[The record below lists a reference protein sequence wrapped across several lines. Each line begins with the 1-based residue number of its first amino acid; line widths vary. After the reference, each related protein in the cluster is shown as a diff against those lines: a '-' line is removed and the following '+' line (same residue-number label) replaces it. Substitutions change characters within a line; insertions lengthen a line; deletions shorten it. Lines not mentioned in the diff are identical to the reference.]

1 MLGALKGGLFK
12 ATTRAR
18 GFSGDSSFSPLAASR
33 LSALRWGF
41 LMLASRTESLI
52 QKVLYVYNVKIN
64 FISSTIFSRE
74 EMLAKLLLL
83 VTWITGSAWDQALNI

>member
-1 MLGALKGGLFK
+1 
-12 ATTRAR
+12 
-18 GFSGDSSFSPLAASR
+18 
-33 LSALRWGF
+33 
-41 LMLASRTESLI
+41 MLASRTESLI

-83 VTWITGSAWDQALNI
+83 VTWITGSAWDQALNIREIC

>member
-1 MLGALKGGLFK
+1 
-12 ATTRAR
+12 
-18 GFSGDSSFSPLAASR
+18 
-33 LSALRWGF
+33 
-41 LMLASRTESLI
+41 MLASRTESLI

>member
-18 GFSGDSSFSPLAASR
+18 GFRGDSSFSPLAASR

-41 LMLASRTESLI
+41 LMLASKTESLI
-52 QKVLYVYNVKIN
+52 QKEVLYVYNVKIN
-64 FISSTIFSRE
+64 FILSTIFSRE
-74 EMLAKLLLL
+74 DMLAKLL